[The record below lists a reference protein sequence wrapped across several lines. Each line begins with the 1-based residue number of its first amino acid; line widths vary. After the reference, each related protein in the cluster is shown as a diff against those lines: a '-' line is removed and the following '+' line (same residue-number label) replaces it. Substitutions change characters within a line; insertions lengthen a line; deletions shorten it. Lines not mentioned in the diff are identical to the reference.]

1 MVCFIEEMKMNIAK
15 KLQALGYKEWFGT
28 AQKLVHGNTLIIEY
42 NVFTE
47 KVENYYIQ
55 TYIYVNSQK
64 HIADLQEAYNELKR
78 DLEELQK

>member
-1 MVCFIEEMKMNIAK
+1 MNIAK

-28 AQKLVHGNTLIIEY
+28 ARKLVHGNTLIIEY

-55 TYIYVNSQK
+55 TYIYINSQK
-64 HIADLQEAYNELKR
+64 HIVDLQEAYNELKR
-78 DLEELQK
+78 DLEEPQK